1 MGRRTRR
8 SKRDR
13 QYPPSPSNPPPS
25 TDATLSSDDN
35 NDKNVNIFP
44 QAQAKQWSS
53 SSTLEAAAVAV
64 LSEGV
69 SLIQEERQ
77 QEQQQEEE
85 HPPSSSAASPIP
97 AVEVSIIDNRQ
108 EIALKSATTN
118 NNIPIPPKL
127 PIEVIKHIVG
137 YVHEDT
143 LPNFITVDLN
153 LWNNETNERLN
164 RRLVELTRRLQVSE
178 TLLCENRQRI
188 LHAMENM
195 EDEEDI

>member
-1 MGRRTRR
+1 MIPVVIPNPARRRKYVTPT
-8 SKRDR
+8 SA
-13 QYPPSPSNPPPS
+13 SH
-25 TDATLSSDDN
+25 
-35 NDKNVNIFP
+35 VI
-44 QAQAKQWSS
+44 
-53 SSTLEAAAVAV
+53 
-64 LSEGV
+64 
-69 SLIQEERQ
+69 SLVTP
-77 QEQQQEEE
+77 

-97 AVEVSIIDNRQ
+97 AVKVSIIDNRQ
-108 EIALKSATTN
+108 EIALKSATTTN

-127 PIEVIKHIVG
+127 PIEIIKHIVE

-143 LPNFITVDLN
+143 LPKFITVDKK

>member
-1 MGRRTRR
+1 ME
-8 SKRDR
+8 
-13 QYPPSPSNPPPS
+13 P
-25 TDATLSSDDN
+25 
-35 NDKNVNIFP
+35 VVV
-44 QAQAKQWSS
+44 SS

-108 EIALKSATTN
+108 EIALKSATTTN
-118 NNIPIPPKL
+118 NNNPIPPKL